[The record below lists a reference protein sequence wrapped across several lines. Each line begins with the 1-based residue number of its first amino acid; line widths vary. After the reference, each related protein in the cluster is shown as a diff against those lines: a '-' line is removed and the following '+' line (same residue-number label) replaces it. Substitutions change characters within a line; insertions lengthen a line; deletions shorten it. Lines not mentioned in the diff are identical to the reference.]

1 MSRRPLPWQAQGALL
16 PAPAL
21 VSVVSLQNVDL
32 ILSIALTLF
41 GIAVVAALAVAFWR
55 ELANDTITISPIYV
69 PRDLADRGYEPQVVA
84 ARLLD
89 AYRELHAESGVPF
102 LPRRPQRAAGEP
114 DIQLP
119 GGRTSMR
126 GIVRYLRRLFG
137 RPAAEVDGE
146 ITREG
151 DAYVMRLRFRGVRI
165 VPIEGER
172 APSLDLASVL
182 RGGAEDL
189 MLMTDPGTLGLR
201 LLQVEPAE
209 RKFDVSERAFERAVH
224 GDAAIDRARGFL
236 GYARIREHQG
246 RVTEAEGYFRQGLAQ
261 GAASP
266 QLLHA
271 FLLLLLNQDRVDDAI
286 VEATRFAA
294 NATSTEQRVGG
305 AVALINVRRN
315 TEALSILDSLLRR
328 DPRNGVLHQA
338 RGRALSGLY
347 RWPAA
352 VKAFERATELEPWVF
367 NWRQYHAWAL
377 AQAGR
382 TDDALAIVR
391 PIAHRHNGDEWG
403 QHCLGVA
410 ELEAGNLDRALAA
423 LAISYA
429 STPARASAAGQ
440 YARALVAAGRAAE
453 AESVI
458 APIRRHPAMS
468 PRIPWVEGLV
478 HEALG
483 RDEAALASFEAGIAG
498 DPLDPAPRFAAAA
511 LLSRLGRADDAQQAR
526 DEAAAVAARNAA
538 FA

>member
-1 MSRRPLPWQAQGALL
+1 MSRRPLPWPAQGALL

-21 VSVVSLQNVDL
+21 FSVVSLQNVDL
-32 ILSIALTLF
+32 ILSIALTLV

-55 ELANDTITISPIYV
+55 ELSNDTITISPIYV

-102 LPRRPQRAAGEP
+102 VRRRTERAAGEP

-137 RPAAEVDGE
+137 HPAAEVDGE
-146 ITREG
+146 MTREAEG
-151 DAYVMRLRFRGVRI
+151 YVLRLRFRGVRV
-165 VPIEGER
+165 VPVPGER
-172 APSLDLASVL
+172 APSQDVSEVL

-201 LLQVEPAE
+201 VMQLE
-209 RKFDVSERAFERAVH
+209 RPSGTFTLSERAFEHAVH
-224 GDAAIDRARGFL
+224 SVAPIDRARGFL
-236 GYARIREHQG
+236 GFARIREAQG
-246 RVTEAEGYFRQGLAQ
+246 RKDEAEAFFRRAIDER
-261 GAASP
+261 AASR
-266 QLLHA
+266 QVVHLYILWLLA
-271 FLLLLLNQDRVDDAI
+271 EERVDDAI
-286 VEATRFAA
+286 AEAMRFADSA
-294 NATSTEQRVGG
+294 QSAEQRAAG
-305 AVALINVRRN
+305 AVALVDVRRS
-315 TEALSILDSLLRR
+315 TEALPIIDRLLRR
-328 DPRNGVLHQA
+328 DPRNGDLYWL
-338 RGRALSGLY
+338 RGRALAGLY

-352 VKAFERATELEPWVF
+352 VKAFERTTEIEPWVF
-367 NWRQYHAWAL
+367 NSRQYLGWAL

-382 TDDALAIVR
+382 ADEALAIVR

-410 ELEAGNLDRALAA
+410 ELEAGNLDRAVTALSIAYKAA
-423 LAISYA
+423 
-429 STPARASAAGQ
+429 PMRASAAGQ
-440 YARALVAAGRAAE
+440 YARALVAVGRAAE
-453 AESVI
+453 AEPVI

-478 HEALG
+478 NEAMG
-483 RDEAALASFEAGIAG
+483 RDEAALASFGVGMAG

-511 LLSRLGRADDAQQAR
+511 LLTRLGRADQARQMR
-526 DEAAAVAARNAA
+526 DEAAALAARNAA